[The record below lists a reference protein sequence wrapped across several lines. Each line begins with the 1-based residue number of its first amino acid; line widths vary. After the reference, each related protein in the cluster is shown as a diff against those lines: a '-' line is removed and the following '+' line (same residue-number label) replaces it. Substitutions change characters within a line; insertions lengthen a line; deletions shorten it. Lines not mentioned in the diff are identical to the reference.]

1 MLVTGI
7 ERNGWV
13 RTQLCSIAFICIYDI
28 YHPKGPWYMSAWR
41 TLYLKETQM
50 RVDQQFIWEPDL
62 SRSVWIH
69 ESKFPVLGFIC
80 KPLECALPSTQLC
93 LEKAAV
99 LEKTRSQLSSCLLS
113 TASRTWHSRFRTN
126 ATPVKGVWWS
136 VGWWYWA
143 YPFGSWGNEPKGTFI
158 WDPFELLLRS
168 TLDQVISK

>member
-7 ERNGWV
+7 ERNGCV
-13 RTQLCSIAFICIYDI
+13 RTQLCSIVFICIYDI

-69 ESKFPVLGFIC
+69 ESKFPVLGLIC
-80 KPLECALPSTQLC
+80 KLLECALPSTPLC

-99 LEKTRSQLSSCLLS
+99 LEKRIPNFPAACFQQHPEPGLQGFAPMQHQLKEFGDQWAGGSGHILLALGEMSQRALLS
-113 TASRTWHSRFRTN
+113 GIRLSYYN
-126 ATPVKGVWWS
+126 
-136 VGWWYWA
+136 
-143 YPFGSWGNEPKGTFI
+143 
-158 WDPFELLLRS
+158 DPL
-168 TLDQVISK
+168 